1 MIPDIRRGVL
11 CVEKAA
17 ECLEEF
23 EKEAMLT
30 AKEEKNKEVRD
41 FHIVNFYQFFMAGI
55 KSHNQLCNVKV

>member
-23 EKEAMLT
+23 EKEAVLT
-30 AKEEKNKEVRD
+30 AKQQEDKNKEV
-41 FHIVNFYQFFMAGI
+41 
-55 KSHNQLCNVKV
+55 S